1 MHTLL
6 NGFAQG
12 WLHLPVVARF
22 PLAEAAKAHELW
34 PAAAYKGKVLLAVN
48 EDGGKPSTPGRGKPK
63 GA

>member
-22 PLAEAAKAHELW
+22 PLAEAAKAHEL
-34 PAAAYKGKVLLAVN
+34 LA
-48 EDGGKPSTPGRGKPK
+48 GRGVQRKSTAR
-63 GA
+63 G